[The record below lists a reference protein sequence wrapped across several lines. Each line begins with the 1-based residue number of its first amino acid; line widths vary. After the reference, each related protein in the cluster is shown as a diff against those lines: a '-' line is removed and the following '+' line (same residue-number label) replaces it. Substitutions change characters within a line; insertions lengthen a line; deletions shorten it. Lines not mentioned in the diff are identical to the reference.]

1 MNITEILATNL
12 AARDEEILGYQINI
26 DNYRLAIAK
35 IALEHTGDTILD
47 QAMQE
52 FAQQLEESMQ
62 QNIIEQRKAIIIR
75 DVIADQLAKS

>member
-1 MNITEILATNL
+1 MTTTEILATNL
-12 AARDEEILGYQINI
+12 AARDEEVLGYQINI

-35 IALEHTGDTILD
+35 IAIEHTGESVLD

-52 FAQQLEESMQ
+52 FAKQLEESLQ

-75 DVIADQLAKS
+75 DVIADQLAES

>member
-1 MNITEILATNL
+1 MDTTEILTTNL
-12 AARDEEILGYQINI
+12 AARDEEVLGYQINI

-35 IALEHTGDTILD
+35 IAIEHTGDSLLD

-52 FAQQLEESMQ
+52 FAKQLEESLQ

-75 DVIADQLAKS
+75 DVIADQLAES

>member
-1 MNITEILATNL
+1 MNTSEILTANL
-12 AARDEEILGYQINI
+12 AAREDEVVGYQINI

-35 IALEHTGDTILD
+35 IAIEHTGDSLLD

-52 FAQQLEESMQ
+52 FAKQLEESMQ

-75 DVIADQLAKS
+75 DVIADQLAES